1 MGSWKKVG
9 AFLGLVP
16 EDERRF
22 DGPEDGYAEDYSD
35 EYVTEYQD
43 ERVERGSSRFDPET
57 ARPAASHQDAH
68 PRSADRFGG
77 DHETQGALAV
87 QTRPEWRREAET
99 APSSVRPVTV
109 KLTGFG
115 EARVIGEKYREGQ
128 PVILDMTEMDD
139 AGARRLVDFAAGLA
153 FALHGSIDKVTTKV
167 FMLLPPDTDL
177 SDVAAPGPLASSYA
191 AAGAGR

>member
-16 EDERRF
+16 DDQRRF
-22 DGPEDGYAEDYSD
+22 DGPDDGYAD
-35 EYVTEYQD
+35 EYSEEYSAEYREDRADRGSRYDAPQHD
-43 ERVERGSSRFDPET
+43 GQVERPVHQNAA
-57 ARPAASHQDAH
+57 ARG
-68 PRSADRFGG
+68 ADRFGA
-77 DHETQGALAV
+77 DIETQGALAV
-87 QTRPEWRREAET
+87 QTRPEWRREPEA
-99 APSSVRPVTV
+99 APSSARPVTV
-109 KLTGFG
+109 KLTGFS

-167 FMLLPPDTDL
+167 FMLMPPDTDL
-177 SDVAAPGPLASSYA
+177 SDVAAPGAIAATYA
-191 AAGAGR
+191 AAGR